1 MLDRLR
7 RLAGSMS
14 AGDPRPPEELARDER
29 TRMVDRQL
37 RGRGIRDEAVLA
49 AILAV
54 PRDAFVAADL
64 RGSAYAD
71 DALPID
77 AGQTISQP
85 YIVGR
90 MTELLRVGG
99 GDRVLDIGTGS
110 GYQAAV
116 LAELGCS
123 VVSIERHAS
132 LAASARE
139 RLERLGYGER
149 VEIRVGDGSIGDPA
163 GAPWRGILVAAAAPH
178 IPDALRVQ
186 LEPDGGRLVIP
197 VGNRDRQDLIL
208 VSRSGD
214 TWTETNDGP
223 VVFVPLIGAQ
233 GFEDPAGHRR
243 GSDG

>member
-7 RLAGSMS
+7 RLARSMS
-14 AGDPRPPEELARDER
+14 AGDPRPLEDLARDER
-29 TRMVDRQL
+29 TRMVDLQL

-71 DALPID
+71 DALPIE

-90 MTELLRVGG
+90 MTELLHVGP

-116 LAELGCS
+116 LAELGCK

-132 LAASARE
+132 LAASARA
-139 RLERLGYGER
+139 RLERLGYGDR
-149 VEIRVGDGSIGDPA
+149 VEIRVGDGSVGDAA

-178 IPDALRVQ
+178 IPDALREQ
-186 LEPDGGRLVIP
+186 LDPDGGRLVLP
-197 VGNRDRQDLIL
+197 VGDRERQELIL
-208 VSRSGD
+208 VVRAGD

-223 VVFVPLIGAQ
+223 VVFVPLIGEA
-233 GFEDPAGHRR
+233 GFPDRHGH
-243 GSDG
+243 GHDGGG